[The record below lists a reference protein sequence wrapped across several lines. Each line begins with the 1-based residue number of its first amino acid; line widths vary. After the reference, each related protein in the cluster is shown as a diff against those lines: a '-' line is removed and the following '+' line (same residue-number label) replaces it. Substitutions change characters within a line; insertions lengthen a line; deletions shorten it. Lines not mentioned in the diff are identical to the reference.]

1 MVIVRSTLVCDGE
14 RRALALTEKEEEIS
28 LVPMASFQQRGPAL
42 GTHISAS
49 HGWGQLDSTC
59 VRSCVRVKIWIAIQ
73 VKRSDD
79 PAGGEPSGAEAS
91 AAYVPDGEASGS
103 REGRRLG
110 GAGTVG

>member
-1 MVIVRSTLVCDGE
+1 MCDGE

-59 VRSCVRVKIWIAIQ
+59 VRSCVRVKILDRDSNEANA
-73 VKRSDD
+73 
-79 PAGGEPSGAEAS
+79 PTGGESPQ
-91 AAYVPDGEASGS
+91 
-103 REGRRLG
+103 GRLTLFLYHLSLMHNLWIILRG
-110 GAGTVG
+110 VER

>member
-1 MVIVRSTLVCDGE
+1 MCDGE

-42 GTHISAS
+42 GTHISTP
-49 HGWGQLDSTC
+49 HGWAPRVLE
-59 VRSCVRVKIWIAIQ
+59 SCVRVKIWIAIQ